1 MPHNNSTPASTD
13 RLLGGRVI
21 IRQPEDGYRTAID
34 PVLLAAA
41 VSLQP
46 GERLLDAGCGTGA
59 ASLCLA
65 ARVAGADIT
74 GIDTEPEFID
84 LARDSAEL
92 NDFAPS
98 PVFEVGD
105 LQDYRGDAGFDH
117 VMTNPPYRTSDSGHP
132 PAHPLKRAANVEGA
146 LTLDQWIDA
155 CFRLLRPGGRFTM
168 IHSRE
173 RMDEVRALIAPLVL
187 TAVIH
192 PLWPKRRRKGCKRF
206 LIQALTVDP
215 QSSSIDRGGVHMA
228 EGLVL
233 HQPDGSY
240 TEEADEILKSG
251 AGFGFDFP

>member
-1 MPHNNSTPASTD
+1 MPHRNSTPASTD
-13 RLLGGRVI
+13 SLLGGRVV
-21 IRQPEDGYRTAID
+21 IRQPEEGYRTAID

-46 GERLLDAGCGTGA
+46 GERVLDAGCGTGA

-65 ARVAGADIT
+65 ARVPGAEIT
-74 GIDTEPEFID
+74 GIDTEPQFIG
-84 LARDSAEL
+84 LARESAEL
-92 NDFAPS
+92 NAFQPP

-105 LQDYRGDAGFDH
+105 LRDDRADAPFDH
-117 VMTNPPYRTSDSGHP
+117 VMTNPPYRTSNSGHP

-168 IHSRE
+168 IHSRD
-173 RMDEVRALIAPLVL
+173 RLDEVRALVAPLVL

-192 PLWPKRRRKGCKRF
+192 PLWPQRRRKGCKRF

-233 HQPDGSY
+233 HQADGNY
-240 TEEADEILKSG
+240 TEAADAILKSG
-251 AGFGFDFP
+251 AGFGFNFP

>member
-1 MPHNNSTPASTD
+1 MPHSNSTSTD
-13 RLLGGRVI
+13 TLLGGRVI
-21 IRQPEDGYRTAID
+21 LRQPEEGYRTAID

-41 VSLQP
+41 VSVQP
-46 GERLLDAGCGTGA
+46 GMRVLDAGCGTGA

-65 ARVAGADIT
+65 ARVPGAEIT
-74 GIDTEPEFID
+74 GIDTEPEFVR
-84 LARDSAEL
+84 LARDSVDL
-92 NDFAPS
+92 NDFVPP

-105 LQDYRGDAGFDH
+105 LQDYQADAPFDH

-173 RMDEVRALIAPLVL
+173 RLDEVRALLAPLVL
-187 TAVIH
+187 TAIIH

-215 QSSSIDRGGVHMA
+215 LSSSIDRGGVHMA

-233 HQPDGSY
+233 HQADGTY
-240 TEEADEILKSG
+240 TEEADAILKSG
-251 AGFGFDFP
+251 GGFNFP